1 MNKETIIN
9 EREVQQTQIET
20 ALRVLQ
26 GNSLTTEANES
37 LASVLELFHKD
48 PWYLNIFSIW
58 FRKSPEDI
66 LKIFTNSSEPTK
78 EQ

>member
-26 GNSLTTEANES
+26 GNSLTTESNES
-37 LASVLELFHKD
+37 LDSVLELFHKD
-48 PWYLNIFSIW
+48 PWESVN
-58 FRKSPEDI
+58 
-66 LKIFTNSSEPTK
+66 KIV
-78 EQ
+78 